1 MTPAEGANADQV
13 AYWNESAGETWASL
27 QDRLDRQLDGLGAR
41 AMAALAPQPGERVID
56 VGCGNGATSL
66 ALAQAVGPAGAV
78 LGLDISRPMLAVARQ
93 RAAQAGLQQVE
104 FREADAQ
111 TESLGAGGY
120 DAVFSRFGVMFFADS
135 AAAFANLRTALKP
148 GGRLAFVCWRPL
160 TENPWMTLPFA
171 AAMKHLPA
179 LPEPP
184 DPNAPGPFAFADPER
199 VRAILAA
206 AGFSAV
212 AIRPHDDGIGGN
224 GLDETVELALRV
236 GPLGR
241 ALNDHPHLRP
251 VVVDDIRAAL
261 APHLTADGVKLP
273 GAVWIVTAHNA

>member
-1 MTPAEGANADQV
+1 MPPAESANADQV
-13 AYWNESAGETWASL
+13 AYWNETAGETWASM

-41 AMAALAPQPGERVID
+41 AMAALAPRPGERVID

-66 ALAQAVGPAGAV
+66 ALARAVGPAGAV
-78 LGLDISRPMLAVARQ
+78 LGLDISRPMLAVARD
-93 RAAQAGLQQVE
+93 RAAQAGLVQVE

-111 TESLGAGGY
+111 TESLGQGGY
-120 DAVFSRFGVMFFADS
+120 DAIFSRFGVMFFADP
-135 AAAFANLRTALKP
+135 AAAFTNLRAALKP

-160 TENPWMTLPFA
+160 MENPWMTLPLA

-179 LPEPP
+179 PPEPP
-184 DPNAPGPFAFADPER
+184 DPNAPGPFAFADPAR

-212 AIRPHDDGIGGN
+212 DIQPHGEGIGGN
-224 GLDETVELALRV
+224 GLDEAVELALRV

-241 ALNDHPHLRP
+241 ALNDYPHLRP

-261 APHLTADGVKLP
+261 APHLTPDGVKLP
-273 GAVWIVTAHNA
+273 GAVWIVTAHNV